1 MDVFIALDLVIQVRI
16 PFDRLL
22 PDTELPENSSE
33 YVFIDIDL
41 TGDGANVSKGVPE
54 MKGQ

>member
-22 PDTELPENSSE
+22 PDTKLPEDSSE
-33 YVFIDIDL
+33 YVFIDVNL
-41 TGDGANVSKGVPE
+41 TGDGSDVS
-54 MKGQ
+54 